1 MTDSRARVHVRAA
14 TPRRRWTAAGAV
26 LTVLTGVLM
35 LVFNAPAQAAPG
47 VWGAGQAPYS
57 DGLICGVGTRTTPL
71 VSWPVG
77 RAGTPGY
84 LVRPILTNGVADTGA
99 PPRGG
104 LVTPVVPGSYGF
116 ASPAQ
121 IAVYAALLHT
131 YGAAGPSATASIAE
145 LFQEVSGGGTT
156 SASCYGTT
164 LDRAYTAA
172 LLSTSSQRVGP
183 LRVSTAI
190 NPAQLSLSRPATAS
204 ATVTYASGAAA
215 PGVTVAFTSPDA
227 TVGSPT
233 ATTDPAG
240 TATTTLTATNPSLP
254 AVHLRAGVD
263 SFTGLSV
270 TTAPGGVPALSLS
283 PPEQVGDTLTAP
295 VDQSAHPVLR
305 TALGEKST
313 SVGQQVHPRVVVTG
327 MNSHSGT
334 ATFTLMGP
342 VPINPNTFC
351 SAAAPEAFAGA
362 PVASTARVDFTGDA
376 DVNAPAQ
383 RVATA
388 GCYAAVVSV
397 ATTNATPMATA
408 ISPPS
413 APVTVV
419 DTTAVLTVANNGVA
433 GGGAPLEAAITVR
446 NSHGIP
452 ARLTLSTLGPVTPT
466 RSSQPCADAAWA
478 TAARTTAPAPTLIS
492 GDGVYKAA
500 GDVNPVGATSA
511 RGCYQLSGTLD
522 LIVPGGTISVPVA
535 SPNAVAAVLAPGL
548 AVKQVV
554 TGVDSPAPTTADVT
568 VAGTHGYKAQVFLDL
583 HYSPV
588 NATGSCAGLDW
599 SKTTVASTPAVPT
612 QIVAD
617 GTYRVTSG
625 PTARIGC
632 YAMAPRVVFV
642 DNPNAVFT
650 LPPANQLVVVLA
662 GVGPTAFGD
671 MVARQG
677 SRFTPPRLD
686 AYRASVGLYS
696 LGGVLAL
703 AILVAAFLRRVR
715 PRWMRVVA
723 RRGDSGITV
732 LP

>member
-1 MTDSRARVHVRAA
+1 
-14 TPRRRWTAAGAV
+14 
-26 LTVLTGVLM
+26 VLTGVLM
-35 LVFNAPAQAAPG
+35 LVFSVPAQAAPG
-47 VWGAGQAPYS
+47 VWGANQAPYS
-57 DGLICGVGTRTTPL
+57 DGLICGVDTRTTPL

-77 RAGTPGY
+77 RGGTPGY
-84 LVRPILTNGVADTGA
+84 LVRPIFTDGAADTGQPA
-99 PPRGG
+99 RGG
-104 LVTPVVPGSYGF
+104 VITPVTPGAYGF
-116 ASPAQ
+116 TSPAQ

-145 LFQEVSGGGTT
+145 LFQEVSGGGNT

-190 NPAQLSLSRPATAS
+190 NPAQLSLDRPATAS

-215 PGVTVAFTSPDA
+215 PGVTVTFTSPDA

-240 TATTTLTATNPSLP
+240 TATTTLTTTNPSLP
-254 AVHLRAGVD
+254 AVHLRAAVD

-283 PPEQVGDTLTAP
+283 PPEQVSGSLTAP
-295 VDQSAHPVLR
+295 VDQSAHPVA
-305 TALGEKST
+305 TTTLGEKST
-313 SVGQQVHPRVVVTG
+313 SVGQQVHPSAVVTG

-334 ATFTLMGP
+334 ATFTLVGP
-342 VPINPNTFC
+342 VPINPTTFC
-351 SAAAPEAFAGA
+351 SSTTPDAFTGA
-362 PVASTARVDFTGDA
+362 PVASTAKVDFTGDSS
-376 DVNAPAQ
+376 VNAPAQ
-383 RVATA
+383 RVSTE

-408 ISPPS
+408 LSPPS

-419 DTTAVLTVANNGVA
+419 DTTAVLAAANNGVA

-466 RSSQPCADAAWA
+466 RSSQPCTDAAWA

-548 AVKQVV
+548 AVKQVD
-554 TGVDSPAPTTADVT
+554 TGVNSPAPTTAYVT
-568 VAGTHGYKAQVFLDL
+568 VAGTYGYKAQVFLDL

-612 QIVAD
+612 AIVAD

-625 PTARIGC
+625 PTDRIGC
-632 YAMAPRVVFV
+632 YAMAPRVVFT

-650 LPPANQLVVVLA
+650 LAPTNQLVIVLA
-662 GVGPTAFGD
+662 GVGPATFGD

-677 SRFTPPRLD
+677 SRFTTPRLD
-686 AYRASVGLYS
+686 AYRATVGLYA

-703 AILVAAFLRRVR
+703 AIFVVAFLRRVR
-715 PRWMRVVA
+715 PRWMRVVT

-732 LP
+732 LPGTEKALP

>member
-1 MTDSRARVHVRAA
+1 M
-14 TPRRRWTAAGAV
+14 
-26 LTVLTGVLM
+26 
-35 LVFNAPAQAAPG
+35 
-47 VWGAGQAPYS
+47 
-57 DGLICGVGTRTTPL
+57 
-71 VSWPVG
+71 
-77 RAGTPGY
+77 
-84 LVRPILTNGVADTGA
+84 
-99 PPRGG
+99 
-104 LVTPVVPGSYGF
+104 
-116 ASPAQ
+116 
-121 IAVYAALLHT
+121 
-131 YGAAGPSATASIAE
+131 
-145 LFQEVSGGGTT
+145 
-156 SASCYGTT
+156 
-164 LDRAYTAA
+164 
-172 LLSTSSQRVGP
+172 
-183 LRVSTAI
+183 
-190 NPAQLSLSRPATAS
+190 
-204 ATVTYASGAAA
+204 
-215 PGVTVAFTSPDA
+215 AFTSPDA
-227 TVGSPT
+227 TVGSRS

-305 TALGEKST
+305 TTLGEKST
-313 SVGQQVHPRVVVTG
+313 SVGQQVHPSVVVTG

-334 ATFTLMGP
+334 ATFTMVGP
-342 VPINPNTFC
+342 LPINPNTFC
-351 SAAAPEAFAGA
+351 SATTPDAFTGA

-383 RVATA
+383 RVNTA
-388 GCYAAVVSV
+388 GCYAALVSV

-419 DTTAVLTVANNGVA
+419 DTTAVLTVSNNGVA
-433 GGGAPLEAAITVR
+433 GGGAPLEAAVTVR

-466 RSSQPCADAAWA
+466 RSPASCADAAWA

-568 VAGTHGYKAQVFLDL
+568 VVGTYGYKAQVFLDL

-715 PRWMRVVA
+715 PRWMRSVT

-732 LP
+732 LPGTDGVDAGVTG

>member
-1 MTDSRARVHVRAA
+1 
-14 TPRRRWTAAGAV
+14 
-26 LTVLTGVLM
+26 VLTGVLM
-35 LVFNAPAQAAPG
+35 VVFNAPAQAAPG
-47 VWGAGQAPYS
+47 VWGAGQSPYS
-57 DGLICGVGTRTTPL
+57 DGLICAQGARTTPL

-104 LVTPVVPGSYGF
+104 LVTPVAPGSYGF

-145 LFQEVSGGGTT
+145 LFQEVSGGGNT

-227 TVGSPT
+227 TVGSRS

-240 TATTTLTATNPSLP
+240 AATTTLTATNPSLP

-283 PPEQVGDTLTAP
+283 PPEQVADTLIAP
-295 VDQSAHPVLR
+295 VDQSAHPVAR
-305 TALGEKST
+305 TTLGEKST
-313 SVGQQVHPRVVVTG
+313 SVGQQVHPSVAVTG

-334 ATFTLMGP
+334 ATFTLVGP
-342 VPINPNTFC
+342 LPIDPNTFC
-351 SAAAPEAFAGA
+351 SSVTPGAFAGA
-362 PVASTARVDFTGDA
+362 PVASTAKVDFTGDA

-383 RVATA
+383 RVNTA
-388 GCYAAVVSV
+388 GCYAALVSV
-397 ATTNATPMATA
+397 VTTNATPMATA
-408 ISPPS
+408 MAPPS

-419 DTTAVLTVANNGVA
+419 DTTAVLTVSNNGVA
-433 GGGAPLEAAITVR
+433 GGGAPLEAAVTVR

-466 RSSQPCADAAWA
+466 RSPASCADAAWA
-478 TAARTTAPAPTLIS
+478 TAARTTAPSPTLIS

-511 RGCYQLSGTLD
+511 RGCYQLSGVLD

-535 SPNAVAAVLAPGL
+535 SANAVAAVLAPGL

-554 TGVDSPAPTTADVT
+554 TGVNSPAPTTADVT
-568 VAGTHGYKAQVFLDL
+568 VVGTYGYKAQVFLDL

-588 NATGSCAGLDW
+588 NATGSCVGLDW

-612 QIVAD
+612 EIVTD
-617 GTYRVTSG
+617 GTYRVASG
-625 PTARIGC
+625 PTAQIGC
-632 YAMAPRVVFV
+632 YAMAPRVVFT

-650 LPPANQLVVVLA
+650 LVPANQLVVVLA

-686 AYRASVGLYS
+686 AYRASVGMYS

-715 PRWMRVVA
+715 PRWMRSVT

-732 LP
+732 LPGTDGVDAGVTG

>member
-1 MTDSRARVHVRAA
+1 
-14 TPRRRWTAAGAV
+14 
-26 LTVLTGVLM
+26 
-35 LVFNAPAQAAPG
+35 
-47 VWGAGQAPYS
+47 
-57 DGLICGVGTRTTPL
+57 
-71 VSWPVG
+71 
-77 RAGTPGY
+77 
-84 LVRPILTNGVADTGA
+84 
-99 PPRGG
+99 
-104 LVTPVVPGSYGF
+104 
-116 ASPAQ
+116 
-121 IAVYAALLHT
+121 
-131 YGAAGPSATASIAE
+131 
-145 LFQEVSGGGTT
+145 
-156 SASCYGTT
+156 
-164 LDRAYTAA
+164 
-172 LLSTSSQRVGP
+172 
-183 LRVSTAI
+183 
-190 NPAQLSLSRPATAS
+190 
-204 ATVTYASGAAA
+204 
-215 PGVTVAFTSPDA
+215 VAFTSPDA
-227 TVGSPT
+227 TVGSRS

-305 TALGEKST
+305 TTLGEKST
-313 SVGQQVHPRVVVTG
+313 SVGQQVHPSVVVTG

-334 ATFTLMGP
+334 ATFTMVGP
-342 VPINPNTFC
+342 LPINPNTFC
-351 SAAAPEAFAGA
+351 SSVTPEAFAGA
-362 PVASTARVDFTGDA
+362 PVASTAKVDFTGDA

-383 RVATA
+383 RVNTA
-388 GCYAAVVSV
+388 GCYAALVSV
-397 ATTNATPMATA
+397 VTTNATPMATA

-419 DTTAVLTVANNGVA
+419 DTTAVLTVSNNGVA
-433 GGGAPLEAAITVR
+433 GGGAPLEAAVTVR

-466 RSSQPCADAAWA
+466 RSPASCADAAWA

-511 RGCYQLSGTLD
+511 RGCYQLSGVLD

-554 TGVDSPAPTTADVT
+554 TGVNSPAPTTADVT
-568 VAGTHGYKAQVFLDL
+568 VVGTYGYKAQVFLDL

-588 NATGSCAGLDW
+588 NATGSSCVGLDW

-612 QIVAD
+612 EIVTD
-617 GTYRVTSG
+617 GTYRVASG
-625 PTARIGC
+625 PTAQIGC
-632 YAMAPRVVFV
+632 YAMAPRVVFT

-650 LPPANQLVVVLA
+650 LVPANQLVVILA

-671 MVARQG
+671 MVSRQG

-686 AYRASVGLYS
+686 AYRASVGMYS

-703 AILVAAFLRRVR
+703 AILVVALLRRVR
-715 PRWMRVVA
+715 PRWRRMA
-723 RRGDSGITV
+723 RRDDSGITV
-732 LP
+732 LPGTDGARS